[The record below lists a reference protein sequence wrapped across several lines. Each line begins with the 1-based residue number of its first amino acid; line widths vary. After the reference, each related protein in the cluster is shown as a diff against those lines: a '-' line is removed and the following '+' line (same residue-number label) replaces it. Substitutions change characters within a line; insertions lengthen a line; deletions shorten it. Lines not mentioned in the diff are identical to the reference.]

1 MSVEG
6 KNGLKSVCNSCG
18 KSNAHDATHKAGK
31 ALVAHLK
38 KDGGIKGDIVD
49 KDKKNQMDPS
59 VTADLAA
66 LDKILDKAVEK
77 KKKDKKKDKKASQK
91 KDEEDKAE
99 EAAHDD
105 LDDVSDFDA
114 ELSWDSRRCC
124 KYIR

>member
-18 KSNAHDATHKAGK
+18 KSNIHDSTHKAGK

-49 KDKKNQMDPS
+49 KDKKNLLDPA
-59 VTADLAA
+59 VDEV
-66 LDKILDKAVEK
+66 IEKAVEK
-77 KKKDKKKDKKASQK
+77 KRKDKKKDKKAK
-91 KDEEDKAE
+91 KDEEDKVD

-105 LDDVSDFDA
+105 LDDVSDLGA
-114 ELSWDSRRCC
+114 ELTWSSRRCS
-124 KYIR
+124 KYI